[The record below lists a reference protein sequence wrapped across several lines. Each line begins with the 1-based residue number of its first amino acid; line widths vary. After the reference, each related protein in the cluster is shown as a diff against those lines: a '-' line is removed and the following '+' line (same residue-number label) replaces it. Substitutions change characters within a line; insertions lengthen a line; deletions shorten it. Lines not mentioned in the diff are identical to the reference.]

1 MVVYAGGAL
10 VLLWF
15 SSTIVSAVNAVPVV
29 SSTLAVMKVVPV
41 MLSHDA
47 DSLFSIPAGTS
58 SAPVAYYAM
67 H

>member
-58 SAPVAYYAM
+58 SAPFAYYAM